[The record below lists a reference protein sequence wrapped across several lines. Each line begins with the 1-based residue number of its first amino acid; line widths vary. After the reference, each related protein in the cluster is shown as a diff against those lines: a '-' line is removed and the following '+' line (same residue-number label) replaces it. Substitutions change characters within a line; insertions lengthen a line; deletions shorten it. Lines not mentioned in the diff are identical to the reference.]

1 MFNTVEGMRMRVS
14 SAQPFRVPIRQR
26 QPVGRPGGSRWVS
39 QTEVPGN
46 VEVSFLA
53 SGMARGQLGEWFAI
67 IKKEASSG
75 PERHRQV

>member
-1 MFNTVEGMRMRVS
+1 MRVS